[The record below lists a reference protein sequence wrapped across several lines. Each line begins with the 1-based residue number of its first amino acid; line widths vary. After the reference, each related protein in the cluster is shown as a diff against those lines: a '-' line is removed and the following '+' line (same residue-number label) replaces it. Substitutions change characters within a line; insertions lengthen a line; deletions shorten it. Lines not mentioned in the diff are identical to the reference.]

1 MIGNIIMK
9 VINEKGI
16 KKKERIKIGEKKVVR
31 KEIKEG
37 EIEIYKEYK
46 GNEELLLKKEED
58 KIWKEKEKD

>member
-1 MIGNIIMK
+1 MK

-46 GNEELLLKKEED
+46 GNEELL
-58 KIWKEKEKD
+58 

>member
-1 MIGNIIMK
+1 MK